1 MRRQLASSGVPL
13 VSDCSGNYR
22 TQCKQSKEWWLLL
35 KRLLTCVTSFPFVS
49 PSSFFLRIRLR
60 RNAVHSPPSCL
71 EWTFSLLT
79 MLRLQYFG
87 DSLAPFTV
95 TMQWPSKVSQVRLA
109 SRSLDREAFPKV
121 SSYRC
126 SRKEH
131 SERLPRLIETQTTSF
146 LRGWLATSGQN
157 MLRTQN
163 AVFSL
168 FRFSSFCVASPH
180 LPSLADQAARLCRAS
195 PGNANSGLVE
205 TREHVQATFIAST
218 WIPFRCTV
226 SSHRTACPRGPSN
239 QTKVQRVLTSFLLN
253 QTQKKIK

>member
-49 PSSFFLRIRLR
+49 PSSFFFLRIRLR

-131 SERLPRLIETQTTSF
+131 SERLPRLIEKQTTSL
-146 LRGWLATSGQN
+146 LRGWLDTSGQN

-163 AVFSL
+163 AVFLYFDSL
-168 FRFSSFCVASPH
+168 PFASHHLTYRVWPIKRRDSVARPRAMPI
-180 LPSLADQAARLCRAS
+180 LGSLKQGSTYRPRL
-195 PGNANSGLVE
+195 
-205 TREHVQATFIAST
+205 
-218 WIPFRCTV
+218 
-226 SSHRTACPRGPSN
+226 
-239 QTKVQRVLTSFLLN
+239 
-253 QTQKKIK
+253 